1 MQRAIICEQFLQS
14 KTQGMASGL
23 FGYRL
28 TSSPKGD
35 IYEEPESN
43 LNDLRK
49 P

>member
-1 MQRAIICEQFLQS
+1 MQRPIICEQFLQS
-14 KTQGMASGL
+14 KTQRMASGF

-35 IYEEPESN
+35 IYEKPESN